1 MTTDFRAWKV
11 DNPAPA
17 SIMIISD
24 EVASSKYRSSLICVD
39 LQRSNYNCFLAYSAR
54 PFEMPVLLT
63 SSEWLWDSLLSGL
76 FSHLP
81 LLILFFSS
89 PVSETKRNIL
99 HKCSESERVV
109 PASTGMFCCKL
120 CYCDRKSLDAFKKHL
135 SSKEHIQE
143 VRILSLCFLCIN
155 RLSNHLSNNLFN
167 SFSFYSL
174 SNRSTECFRILN
186 PFLTGKGNIKYPST
200 MTRQVGY
207 PPKTK
212 RMRKTDE

>member
-63 SSEWLWDSLLSGL
+63 SSEWLWDSLLS
-76 FSHLP
+76 
-81 LLILFFSS
+81 
-89 PVSETKRNIL
+89 VSETKRNIL

-135 SSKEHIQE
+135 SRAQNAFAYS
-143 VRILSLCFLCIN
+143 ILSSPAKAI
-155 RLSNHLSNNLFN
+155 
-167 SFSFYSL
+167 
-174 SNRSTECFRILN
+174 
-186 PFLTGKGNIKYPST
+186 
-200 MTRQVGY
+200 
-207 PPKTK
+207 
-212 RMRKTDE
+212 